1 MDKPR
6 GPRRPNPRRDQ
17 PFAAIRT
24 GERKVRPGPVF
35 KLNETRRF
43 TDAYHALLSMPLW
56 GVVAL
61 MAVVYLAANLLFG
74 ALYMLTASGLGN
86 LHRGSYWD
94 AFFFSVQVFGA
105 IDFGFV
111 FPRTT
116 LTEVVATAESFCS
129 LVYVALATGLVFAR
143 AARPTARVMFSDPAL
158 ITDFEGRRTFML
170 RIANRRSNQI
180 LEAEVLIN
188 LAHDV
193 TTKEGLPMRR
203 FEELAPLKARSPLF
217 AFTWTVMHVIDETS
231 PLWGKTAEDLDAED
245 AEVLVLLAGTDDRLG
260 QRVHARHSYLAADI
274 LFDRKFVDVLS
285 VNVHGR
291 RVLDYTRF
299 HETKPL
305 QDKAT

>member
-1 MDKPR
+1 MDKPS
-6 GPRRPNPRRDQ
+6 GPRRRTPHRDQ

-24 GERKVRPGPVF
+24 HESKVRPGPVF
-35 KLNETRRF
+35 RLNETRRF
-43 TDAYHALLSMPLW
+43 TDAYHVLLSMPVW
-56 GVVAL
+56 GLVVL
-61 MAVVYLAANLLFG
+61 MAVAYLVLNLLFG
-74 ALYMLTASGLGN
+74 AFYMLTAAGLGN

-105 IDFGFV
+105 IDFGFA
-111 FPRTT
+111 FPRSFV
-116 LTEVVATAESFCS
+116 TELAATVESFCS

-143 AARPTARVMFSDPAL
+143 VAKPSARVMYSDTAL

-180 LEAEVLIN
+180 LEAEVIIN

-193 TTKEGLPMRR
+193 TTREGLPMRR

-231 PLWGKTAEDLDAED
+231 PLRGKTAEDLERKD
-245 AEVLVLLAGTDDRLG
+245 AEVLVLLGGTDDRLG
-260 QRVHARHSYLAADI
+260 QRVHARHSYLASDI

-285 VNVHGR
+285 VNAHGR

-299 HETKPL
+299 HETEPL
-305 QDKAT
+305 